1 LLVTNH
7 NQNKKVAMNQ
17 ILIKNATLIT
27 MDPQRRVI
35 EGGALLIENDRIISL
50 SSELP
55 EENPEIEVFDARD
68 RIIIPGLINTHVHVS
83 QQLARGLGDDVE
95 LIPWIRDRILPMV
108 GNETDEDSYFST
120 LLFGIEQIHSG
131 CTTFAEAGA
140 HRIDAV
146 ARAVSTL
153 GIRGVISRFV
163 ATRGSGVR
171 VPPSMTARTVDEI
184 LALQEKEYDCLNGMA
199 NGRVR
204 YWFEVSSI
212 LNNTDQCVIR
222 TKKLADS
229 HGVGIHMHISETKF
243 EADWSKKTLGRTPV
257 EHLEHLGFLDRNLLG
272 VHCVWLTDHELDLL
286 AEHEVKVSHDPA
298 AAMRYLGFAKIPEM
312 VQRGIMVSIGTDG
325 APSNNRMSMVD
336 EMWLTSLIHKGRTL
350 DCTVLPAH
358 EILDMGTINGAR
370 CLLWDDEIG
379 SLESG
384 KKADLVIINPNT
396 ANMLPV
402 HDVVINIVT
411 AMKTENIESVM
422 ADGKWLMRDHKI
434 LVVDE
439 EEVKQEAVARAY
451 ALKKRVGIV
460 LPEREWGEPS

>member
-1 LLVTNH
+1 
-7 NQNKKVAMNQ
+7 MNQ